1 MNALRVLFR
10 GRRRVNVSSERGR
23 NVVWFWYFY
32 SVSEQHGRLKSK
44 RRAKLDSNGFSR
56 PRCFNPNSFSKTF
69 IFQRECWKEPFYTV
83 IISNPRI
90 WRIRSGPL
98 RESLTLFRF
107 SKNTRR
113 RRQYDDRIQIFSKT
127 RFNRNPG
134 FGLNKFLAHKGTRY
148 RLSIQNTSYAPHAFL
163 EFIRTI
169 FIFNNV
175 VSHVCDYKYYCSSFQ
190 S

>member
-1 MNALRVLFR
+1 MLYEFFLGVGDELTSPPNAVVMLF
-10 GRRRVNVSSERGR
+10 GFDIFIPFQN
-23 NVVWFWYFY
+23 NTVVWSRNDALNSIPMDF
-32 SVSEQHGRLKSK
+32 
-44 RRAKLDSNGFSR
+44 LDLGVLTLI
-56 PRCFNPNSFSKTF
+56 PKKKTF

-127 RFNRNPG
+127 RFNRDPV